1 MTFDA
6 AGDAIDFVEVLFDI
20 IDTRQT
26 KQLFLD
32 VFLPIAL
39 RVAFLIIGTMIILE
53 EEQLAALKIV
63 ITIISSKY
71 I

>member
-6 AGDAIDFVEVLFDI
+6 AGDVID
-20 IDTRQT
+20 RQT
-26 KQLFLD
+26 KQLFLV

-63 ITIISSKY
+63 IIIIS